1 MGSDPKQRGSDVA
14 FWGSHFTRG
23 PTVCRHPTQPT
34 HPTRRSEKREAPF
47 LVRRRV
53 GCVGWVVQISLVGA
67 AARTFAVIT
76 DLGDRRGLRRELSV
90 TIEDTILRRAH
101 GARRTPPASPYVGGG
116 AQLARLRA
124 ELLRSCCGGIAAA
137 RGNPS
142 FHHRHPADA
151 HCGSRV
157 RRAEP
162 KLSLCC
168 DRLAKRQRTRA
179 LRSQSDRTHRGGEAA
194 AVEDIISCAQGA
206 QLVLYL
212 VYSRMAVRR
221 L

>member
-1 MGSDPKQRGSDVA
+1 MLLPPSNGPRESRRKWAKMDFARYARECAAGGPLATWGDGPGCVGSGGSDPKQRGSDFA

-137 RGNPS
+137 RAS
-142 FHHRHPADA
+142 A
-151 HCGSRV
+151 HCHLNRRRRISDASFLTSV
-157 RRAEP
+157 R
-162 KLSLCC
+162 S
-168 DRLAKRQRTRA
+168 
-179 LRSQSDRTHRGGEAA
+179 
-194 AVEDIISCAQGA
+194 
-206 QLVLYL
+206 
-212 VYSRMAVRR
+212 
-221 L
+221 